1 MEYSRSKKLQ
11 SIQGDFYSLPDTI
24 NFRAVAES
32 TVSQLGRDSEVITR
46 FGEKHLM
53 AQHRYKRFRMEI
65 DFRFAELPAAVL
77 PDGYHWLAWR
87 PMLSE
92 RHAQV
97 KWRSFRGDL
106 DGQVFTCLSDINGCR
121 RLITDIGRQPK
132 FCPQATWLVAFQP
145 EPTWPADDC
154 GTIQGISRTGGVGS
168 IQNVGIVPEHRGNG
182 LGKAIVLKSLE
193 GFQQQGLT
201 FASLE
206 VTALNRIAVRLYQTL
221 GFRITRVLYREGEG
235 GKVIRGTERAPLKG
249 ERELVSTS

>member
-1 MEYSRSKKLQ
+1 
-11 SIQGDFYSLPDTI
+11 
-24 NFRAVAES
+24 
-32 TVSQLGRDSEVITR
+32 
-46 FGEKHLM
+46 M
-53 AQHRYKRFRMEI
+53 AQHRYKRFRMEL
-65 DFRFAELPAAVL
+65 DFRFAELPAPVL

-106 DGQVFTCLSDINGCR
+106 DGRVFTCLSEIEGCR
-121 RLITDIGRQPK
+121 RLISDIGRQPK
-132 FCPQATWLVAFQP
+132 FCTEATWMVAFQP
-145 EPTWPADDC
+145 EPSWPADDC

-182 LGKAIVLKSLE
+182 LGKAIVLKSLA

-201 FASLE
+201 YASLE
-206 VTALNRIAVRLYQTL
+206 VTALNRVAVRLYQTL
-221 GFRITRVLYREGEG
+221 GFRITRVLYREAEG

-249 ERELVSTS
+249 ERELIPTS